1 MRRIRRTSDRSYLST
16 VAFGS
21 TRSFQW
27 YRILCERQSTNCKGK
42 FGLRC
47 GKTNVYVASLHTADG
62 FFRLEHR
69 SAPDAAGSPSGRAR
83 LRCHLLV
90 LQPESTKVTLEIAAR
105 PVRRRAACLRSEP
118 EYKNTKGV
126 ERSDRT
132 KGEADHAP
140 SPLCQERLDFQ
151 DQGNRQRF
159 GAKRQKQWSRRSDL
173 NR

>member
-47 GKTNVYVASLHTADG
+47 GKTNVYVAWLHTADG

-69 SAPDAAGSPSGRAR
+69 SAPDAASSPSGRAR

-90 LQPESTKVTLEIAAR
+90 LQTESTKVTLEIAAR
-105 PVRRRAACLRSEP
+105 PVRRRAACLKSEP
-118 EYKNTKGV
+118 ERSE
-126 ERSDRT
+126 ERRVG
-132 KGEADHAP
+132 KE
-140 SPLCQERLDFQ
+140 CR
-151 DQGNRQRF
+151 
-159 GAKRQKQWSRRSDL
+159 
-173 NR
+173 